1 MSAAPRL
8 TTSDLLGLAMCLLGF
23 AWAVVA
29 VAVLQPNYTQL
40 FADFGGTMPT
50 PTRFFLSAWVPP
62 LLALPGPAV
71 LGWALAR
78 RAAQPWRLA
87 AYGVVGLFSLVQVV
101 GFMVSMYL
109 PLFAVERLIAQ

>member
-1 MSAAPRL
+1 MGAAIARAP
-8 TTSDLLGLAMCLLGF
+8 GA
-23 AWAVVA
+23 
-29 VAVLQPNYTQL
+29 
-40 FADFGGTMPT
+40 GG
-50 PTRFFLSAWVPP
+50 V
-62 LLALPGPAV
+62 
-71 LGWALAR
+71 GWALAW